1 MTFDAISP
9 ELVIA
14 VVGTGAMG
22 RGIAQVAAQAGITVL
37 LYDARNEGAEQAR
50 AAITNELNSLAAKG
64 KLDGSIAVSAAAN
77 LVAVSRLQDVAP
89 AHVVIEA
96 IVENREAKQ
105 KLFMALEQVVS
116 ESCVLATNTSSLSV
130 TEIAARCTRPA
141 RVAGLHFFN
150 PVPRMKLVEVVAGMA
165 TRPDVC
171 DSLVA
176 LVDRMGHAAV
186 RAQDTPGFVVNHAGR
201 GLGTE
206 ALRIVAEGV
215 AAPHEIDAILREQAG
230 FRLGPFEL
238 FDLVGLDVSVPVM
251 ESIYRQYYE
260 EPRFRPTPLLAQRL
274 RAGLLGRKTGEG
286 FYRYVDGQAL
296 KPPPVRA
303 PDDRPLSVWVSGA
316 QPDLAP
322 PARALLSDL
331 GGAIEESD
339 RPSGSALCFVTPL
352 GEDVSACCADEGLDP
367 ERTVGLDMLFA
378 NTQRCT
384 LMLSPLTSPASRH
397 EAHGLLASGSAQV
410 SVVNDSAGLVAQ
422 RVVASII
429 NIACDIAQQQI
440 ASPGDIDRAVILGL
454 GYPSGPLS
462 WGDKLSPK
470 AVLQVLTN
478 LERLTGDPRY
488 RPSPWLRRRAQLG
501 VSLLAENVIN

>member
-1 MTFDAISP
+1 
-9 ELVIA
+9 
-14 VVGTGAMG
+14 
-22 RGIAQVAAQAGITVL
+22 
-37 LYDARNEGAEQAR
+37 
-50 AAITNELNSLAAKG
+50 
-64 KLDGSIAVSAAAN
+64 
-77 LVAVSRLQDVAP
+77 
-89 AHVVIEA
+89 
-96 IVENREAKQ
+96 
-105 KLFMALEQVVS
+105 
-116 ESCVLATNTSSLSV
+116 
-130 TEIAARCTRPA
+130 
-141 RVAGLHFFN
+141 
-150 PVPRMKLVEVVAGMA
+150 
-165 TRPDVC
+165 
-171 DSLVA
+171 
-176 LVDRMGHAAV
+176 
-186 RAQDTPGFVVNHAGR
+186 
-201 GLGTE
+201 
-206 ALRIVAEGV
+206 
-215 AAPHEIDAILREQAG
+215 
-230 FRLGPFEL
+230 
-238 FDLVGLDVSVPVM
+238 
-251 ESIYRQYYE
+251 
-260 EPRFRPTPLLAQRL
+260 
-274 RAGLLGRKTGEG
+274 
-286 FYRYVDGQAL
+286 
-296 KPPPVRA
+296 
-303 PDDRPLSVWVSGA
+303 
-316 QPDLAP
+316 
-322 PARALLSDL
+322 
-331 GGAIEESD
+331 
-339 RPSGSALCFVTPL
+339 L